1 MIQQSILRRGWSG
14 YFLAFALVMAAAALR
29 IWPLQHLES
38 DMVWLT
44 FYPAVII
51 AAFYGGFL
59 AGMVAVALACLA
71 AVFFWPFLVA
81 HPFINRPADWLG
93 MAIFV
98 FNGTMISA
106 AGEAMR
112 RALARETVYRSLVE
126 SMDEGFCVA
135 EMIYDANGK
144 PIDYRFIEINPAF
157 EEHTGLRQALGKTI
171 REMVPD
177 HDVHWFEI
185 YGKVAQTG
193 ESIRFENSA
202 NAMRRFYD
210 VYAYRIGASG
220 SNKVGVLF
228 KDVTPQKEL
237 RDKLVEQ
244 ANTDAL
250 TGCKSRRYFF
260 DNAEREFI
268 RIRRYGGGMCMLML
282 DLDNF
287 KSINDK
293 HGHQVGDAVLK
304 KLVQLCQAQLRDVDV
319 VGRLGGEEFAVM
331 LPETASELGT
341 RNRRTAMQGCR
352 CGSNRTCRQILVA
365 LHHVHR
371 RGKLGRRR
379 CQYRGNTR
387 PRGQCFV

>member
-1 MIQQSILRRGWSG
+1 
-14 YFLAFALVMAAAALR
+14 
-29 IWPLQHLES
+29 
-38 DMVWLT
+38 MVWLT

-51 AAFYGGFL
+51 AALYGGFL

-71 AVFFWPFLVA
+71 AEFFRPFLVA

-331 LPETASELGT
+331 LPETASELALEIAERLCKAVAAEAIELADKSSLHFTTSIGVASWGEGDASIEEILDRADSALYRAKMAG
-341 RNRRTAMQGCR
+341 RNRVLA
-352 CGSNRTCRQILVA
+352 
-365 LHHVHR
+365 
-371 RGKLGRRR
+371 
-379 CQYRGNTR
+379 
-387 PRGQCFV
+387 